1 MNQKKN
7 KIKNIIKKLLPI
19 ISLLAAY
26 LVTLMPDSEYHV
38 KANRFKVKIKP
49 YYTYFILILLAIYL
63 FVFTLSFFIKKV
75 NEVLIYKAAFYAG
88 AVLVINIIN
97 LVISKYALLPVMAFP
112 TLDRVFSVFILDKK
126 LLIECITESL
136 KLLVIGFV
144 IGGGLGFITGLL
156 IGFNKKASYWLNPFI
171 KVIGPIPATSWSP
184 LLLSLFTKSYYA
196 SVFMVA
202 LAVWFPVTLMTSSG
216 IANVKNSYFE
226 VASTLGASKFYKIFK
241 VGVPAAM
248 PSIFLGLFYAT
259 CGSFVALISAEL
271 FGNSAGIGW
280 YISYTKDT
288 GLYANVYAGLIILAL
303 ICYLVITLVFRL
315 KDRILVWQKGVIK
328 W

>member
-259 CGSFVALISAEL
+259 CGSFADLTSAEL

>member
-97 LVISKYALLPVMAFP
+97 LVISKYALLPVMAFQH
-112 TLDRVFSVFILDKK
+112 L
-126 LLIECITESL
+126 TEY
-136 KLLVIGFV
+136 FP
-144 IGGGLGFITGLL
+144 
-156 IGFNKKASYWLNPFI
+156 Y
-171 KVIGPIPATSWSP
+171 
-184 LLLSLFTKSYYA
+184 LFWTRN
-196 SVFMVA
+196 F
-202 LAVWFPVTLMTSSG
+202 
-216 IANVKNSYFE
+216 
-226 VASTLGASKFYKIFK
+226 
-241 VGVPAAM
+241 
-248 PSIFLGLFYAT
+248 
-259 CGSFVALISAEL
+259 
-271 FGNSAGIGW
+271 
-280 YISYTKDT
+280 
-288 GLYANVYAGLIILAL
+288 
-303 ICYLVITLVFRL
+303 
-315 KDRILVWQKGVIK
+315 
-328 W
+328 

>member
-1 MNQKKN
+1 MNQKKS
-7 KIKNIIKKLLPI
+7 KLKNMIKKILPI
-19 ISLLAAY
+19 LSLLAAY
-26 LVTLMPDSEYHV
+26 FVTFMPDSEYHV
-38 KANRFKVKIKP
+38 KANRFKVQIKP
-49 YYTYFILILLAIYL
+49 YYTYFILALLAVYL
-63 FVFTLSFFIKKV
+63 IVFILSFFFKKV
-75 NEVLIYKAAFYAG
+75 NEVLVYKAAFYAG
-88 AVLVINIIN
+88 AVLVINLIN
-97 LVISKYALLPVMAFP
+97 LVISKFALLPVMAFP
-112 TLDRVFSVFILDKK
+112 TLDRVFAVFVLDKK

-136 KLLVIGFV
+136 KLLVIGFA
-144 IGGGLGFITGLL
+144 IGGALGFITGLF

-226 VASTLGASKFYKIFK
+226 VASTLGAGRLYKIFK

-248 PSIFLGLFYAT
+248 PSIFLGIFYAT

-315 KDRILVWQKGVIK
+315 KDKILVWQKGVIK

>member
-7 KIKNIIKKLLPI
+7 KIKNIIKKLFPI

>member
-1 MNQKKN
+1 M
-7 KIKNIIKKLLPI
+7 
-19 ISLLAAY
+19 
-26 LVTLMPDSEYHV
+26 
-38 KANRFKVKIKP
+38 
-49 YYTYFILILLAIYL
+49 
-63 FVFTLSFFIKKV
+63 
-75 NEVLIYKAAFYAG
+75 
-88 AVLVINIIN
+88 LVINIIN

>member
-75 NEVLIYKAAFYAG
+75 NEVLIYNAAFYAG

>member
-315 KDRILVWQKGVIK
+315 KDRILVWQKGVSK